1 MLYWRDER
9 HHEVDFIWE
18 KKGKEL
24 IAIECKWSA
33 DLFEPSGLKAFRR
46 LYKNGK
52 NYVTANDVKRTFRR
66 EYNGLIVEFVSLEQL
81 IWNLSKD

>member
-1 MLYWRDER
+1 MGEASER
-9 HHEVDFIWE
+9 GPGFT
-18 KKGKEL
+18 G
-24 IAIECKWSA
+24 
-33 DLFEPSGLKAFRR
+33 GAFRR

-66 EYNGLIVEFVSLEQL
+66 EYSGLLVEFVSLEQL

>member
-1 MLYWRDER
+1 MLYWRDKR
-9 HHEVDFIWE
+9 HHEVNFIWE

-33 DLFEPSGLKAFRR
+33 DLFEPSGLKAFCR

-66 EYNGLIVEFVSLEQL
+66 EYDGLIVEFVSLEQL